1 MPSSLIANLNS
12 DYIEALGDLLSRRLP
27 EPILVYVES
36 YEDISFWNGIL
47 ENYESPKIKFDIQL
61 PSHDSLTKGKH
72 EVLQRF
78 KNNVGPYLI
87 LCLDSDYD
95 YLLQDKTEQSRL
107 INQNKFIFQT
117 YAYSI
122 ENLRCFSPSLRHVSI
137 QASHKT
143 HDKIDFE
150 ELLKRYSTIT
160 YPLFVWSV
168 FLETIG
174 DKTTM
179 DMTTFCSHIRVQE
192 TIKIEE
198 DKGENYFQAVSHRVI
213 TQVNYL
219 ETTFPQYLE
228 DVENLKTELKN
239 LDVNPENTYL
249 FIQGHAVEDNFVL
262 MFMNPL
268 HLSLKKEYENSIRT
282 LAKNSNEIAQEINHY
297 NNKISEPKEVLKTNT
312 EYKSC
317 FLYQKIKTDL
327 DQFIQT
333 IDI

>member
-1 MPSSLIANLNS
+1 MPSSLVSNLNS
-12 DYIEALGDLLSRRLP
+12 DYIEALGDLLSKRLP

-36 YEDISFWNGIL
+36 YEDISFWYGIL
-47 ENYESPKIKFDIQL
+47 KNYESSKIKFDIQL

-72 EVLQRF
+72 EVLERF
-78 KNNVGPYLI
+78 KNNVGSYLI
-87 LCLDSDYD
+87 LCVDSDYD
-95 YLLQDKTEQSRL
+95 YLSQDKTEQSRL
-107 INQNKFIFQT
+107 INQSKFIFQT

-122 ENLRCFSPSLRHVSI
+122 ENLRCFSPSLRHIST

-160 YPLFVWSV
+160 YHLFLWSV

-174 DKTTM
+174 DTTTM
-179 DMTTFCSHIRVQE
+179 DMTTFCSYIKVQE
-192 TIKIEE
+192 TIRIEE
-198 DKGENYFQAVSHRVI
+198 DKGENYFQAVSERVI
-213 TQVNYL
+213 AQENHL
-219 ETTFPQYLE
+219 ETTFPHYL
-228 DVENLKTELKN
+228 DDIENLKNELAS
-239 LDVNPENTYL
+239 LGVNPENTYL
-249 FIQGHAVEDNFVL
+249 FIQGHTVEDNFVL

-268 HLSLKKEYENSIRT
+268 HLSLKKEVENSIRI
-282 LAKNSNEIAQEINHY
+282 LARNAKEITQEINHY
-297 NNKISEPKEVLKTNT
+297 KNKISEPKEVLKANT

>member
-1 MPSSLIANLNS
+1 MSNKLLENLNS
-12 DYIEALGDLLSRRLP
+12 DFVEGYGNLLSKKKP
-27 EPILVYVES
+27 KPILVYVES

-47 ENYESPKIKFDIQL
+47 KNYESPKIKFVIQL
-61 PSHDSLTKGKH
+61 PSHDSLTKGKNK
-72 EVLQRF
+72 VLERF
-78 KNNVGPYLI
+78 KHNVGSYLI
-87 LCLDSDYD
+87 LCVDSDYD
-95 YLLQDKTEQSRL
+95 YLLQDKTEQSSL

-160 YPLFVWSV
+160 YPLFLWSV

-174 DKTTM
+174 DTTTM

-198 DKGENYFQAVSHRVI
+198 DKGENYFQSVSQRVI

-219 ETTFPQYLE
+219 ETIFLQYLQN
-228 DVENLKTELKN
+228 VENLKTELEN
-239 LDVNPENTYL
+239 LGVNSENTYL

-268 HLSLKKEYENSIRT
+268 HLSLKKEYENSIGT
-282 LAKNSNEIAQEINHY
+282 LAKNAKEITQEINHY
-297 NNKISEPKEVLKTNT
+297 KNKISEPKEVLKTNT

-317 FLYQKIKTDL
+317 FYIKK
-327 DQFIQT
+327 
-333 IDI
+333 

>member
-1 MPSSLIANLNS
+1 MPSSLIGNLNS

-36 YEDISFWNGIL
+36 YEDVSFWYGIL
-47 ENYESPKIKFDIQL
+47 KNYESPKVKFDIQL

-78 KNNVGPYLI
+78 KNNVGLYLI
-87 LCLDSDYD
+87 LCVDSDYD

-122 ENLRCFSPSLRHVSI
+122 ENLRCFSPSLRQVSI

-143 HDKIDFE
+143 HNKIDFD
-150 ELLKRYSTIT
+150 ELLKRYSSIT
-160 YPLFVWSV
+160 YPLFLWSV

-174 DKTTM
+174 DTTTM

-198 DKGENYFQAVSHRVI
+198 DKGENYFQAVTERVI
-213 TQVNYL
+213 TQLNYL
-219 ETTFPQYLE
+219 ETILPQHLE
-228 DVENLKTELKN
+228 SIENLKSELEN
-239 LDVNPENTYL
+239 LDVTPENTYL
-249 FIQGHAVEDNFVL
+249 FIQGHTVEDNFVL

-268 HLSLKKEYENSIRT
+268 HLSLKKEVENSIRT
-282 LAKNSNEIAQEINHY
+282 LAKNSKEITQEIKHY
-297 NNKISEPKEVLKTNT
+297 KNKISEPKEVLKTNT

-327 DQFIQT
+327 DQFIKT

>member
-1 MPSSLIANLNS
+1 MSSKLLENLNS
-12 DYIEALGDLLSRRLP
+12 DFVEGFGNLLSKKKP
-27 EPILVYVES
+27 KPILVYVES
-36 YEDISFWNGIL
+36 YEDISFWYGIL
-47 ENYESPKIKFDIQL
+47 KNYESPKVKFDIQL

-78 KNNVGPYLI
+78 KNNVGSYLI
-87 LCLDSDYD
+87 LCVDSDYD

-122 ENLRCFSPSLRHVSI
+122 ENLRCFSPSLYHISV

-143 HDKIDFE
+143 HDKIEFE

-160 YPLFVWSV
+160 YPLFLWSV
-168 FLETIG
+168 FLKIIG
-174 DKTTM
+174 DTTSM
-179 DMTTFCSHIRVQE
+179 DITTFCRHISVQV
-192 TIKIEE
+192 TIKIEQ
-198 DKGENYFQAVSHRVI
+198 DKGENYFQAVSQRVI

-219 ETTFPQYLE
+219 ETTFPQYLN
-228 DVENLKTELKN
+228 DIENLKSELEN
-239 LDVNPENTYL
+239 LGVNPENTYL

-262 MFMNPL
+262 KFMNPL
-268 HLSLKKEYENSIRT
+268 HLSLKKEAENTIKT
-282 LAKNSNEIAQEINHY
+282 LAKNAKEIEKEINHY
-297 NNKISEPKEVLKTNT
+297 KNKISEPKEVLKTNT

-317 FLYQKIKTDL
+317 FLYQKIRTDL

>member
-1 MPSSLIANLNS
+1 MPSSLVSNLNS
-12 DYIEALGDLLSRRLP
+12 DYIEALGDLLSKRLP

-36 YEDISFWNGIL
+36 YEDISFWYGIL
-47 ENYESPKIKFDIQL
+47 KDYESPKVKFDIQL
-61 PSHDSLTKGKH
+61 PSQDNLAKGKH

-78 KNNVGPYLI
+78 KDNIGPYLI
-87 LCLDSDYD
+87 LCIDSDYD
-95 YLLQDKTEQSRL
+95 YLLQNKTEQSRL
-107 INQNKFIFQT
+107 VNQSKYIFHT

-122 ENLRCFSPSLRHVSI
+122 ENLRCFSPNLRHLSI

-150 ELLKRYSTIT
+150 ELLKRYSSIT
-160 YPLFVWSV
+160 YPLFIWSV

-174 DKTTM
+174 DTTTM
-179 DMTTFCSHIRVQE
+179 DLTTFCSHIKVQE

-198 DKGENYFQAVSHRVI
+198 DRGENYFQAVSQRII
-213 TQVNYL
+213 TQLNHL
-219 ETTFPQYLE
+219 ETSFPQYSE
-228 DVENLKTELKN
+228 NVESLKN
-239 LDVNPENTYL
+239 ELDNLGVNSENTYL

-268 HLSLKKEYENSIRT
+268 HLSLKKEVENSIRS
-282 LAKNSNEIAQEINHY
+282 LARNSNEIVQEINHY
-297 NNKISEPKEVLKTNT
+297 KNKISEPKEVLKTNT
-312 EYKSC
+312 EFKAC
-317 FLYQKIKTDL
+317 FLYQKIKADL

>member
-1 MPSSLIANLNS
+1 MPSSLVANLNS

-36 YEDISFWNGIL
+36 YEDISFWYGIL
-47 ENYESPKIKFDIQL
+47 KNYESPKVKFDIQL
-61 PSHDSLTKGKH
+61 PSHDNLTKGKY

-78 KNNVGPYLI
+78 KNNVGSYLI
-87 LCLDSDYD
+87 LCVDSDYD

-122 ENLRCFSPSLRHVSI
+122 ENLRCFSPSLYHVSV

-160 YPLFVWSV
+160 YPLFLWSV

-174 DKTTM
+174 DTTSM
-179 DMTTFCSHIRVQE
+179 DMTTFCKHISVQE

-198 DKGENYFQAVSHRVI
+198 NKGENYFQAVYQRVI
-213 TQVNYL
+213 AQVNYL

-228 DVENLKTELKN
+228 AIENLKNELEILGIN
-239 LDVNPENTYL
+239 SENTYL

-268 HLSLKKEYENSIRT
+268 HVSLKKEVENSIRK
-282 LAKNSNEIAQEINHY
+282 LAKNSKEIEQEINHY
-297 NNKISEPKEVLKTNT
+297 KNKISEPKEVLKTNT

-317 FLYQKIKTDL
+317 FLYQKIRTDL

-333 IDI
+333 IDL

>member
-1 MPSSLIANLNS
+1 MPSSLIGNLNS

-36 YEDISFWNGIL
+36 YEDISFWYGIL
-47 ENYESPKIKFDIQL
+47 KNYESSKVKFDIQL
-61 PSHDSLTKGKH
+61 PSQNSLTKGKH

-95 YLLQDKTEQSRL
+95 YLLQLKTEQSSL
-107 INQNKFIFQT
+107 INQNEFIFQT

-122 ENLRCFSPSLRHVSI
+122 ENLRCFSPSLRQLSI

-143 HDKIDFE
+143 HNKIDFD
-150 ELLKRYSTIT
+150 ELLKRYSSIT
-160 YPLFVWSV
+160 YPLFLWSV

-174 DKTTM
+174 DTTTM
-179 DMTTFCSHIRVQE
+179 DITTFCSHIRVQE

-219 ETTFPQYLE
+219 ETSFPQYLN
-228 DVENLKTELKN
+228 DVENLKTELEN
-239 LDVNPENTYL
+239 LGVNPENTYL

-297 NNKISEPKEVLKTNT
+297 SKKISEPKEVLRTNT

-317 FLYQKIKTDL
+317 FLYKKIKTDL

>member
-1 MPSSLIANLNS
+1 MSSSLVANLNS

-36 YEDISFWNGIL
+36 YEDISFWYGIL
-47 ENYESPKIKFDIQL
+47 KNYESPKVKFDIQL
-61 PSHDSLTKGKH
+61 PSHDNLTKGKH

-78 KNNVGPYLI
+78 KNNVGSYLI
-87 LCLDSDYD
+87 LCVDSDYD
-95 YLLQDKTEQSRL
+95 YLLQDKTEQSQL

-122 ENLRCFSPSLRHVSI
+122 ENLRCFSPSLYHVSV

-160 YPLFVWSV
+160 YPLFLWSV

-174 DKTTM
+174 DTTSM
-179 DMTTFCSHIRVQE
+179 DMTTFCRHISVQE

-198 DKGENYFQAVSHRVI
+198 NKGENYFQAVSQRVI
-213 TQVNYL
+213 AQVNYL
-219 ETTFPQYLE
+219 ETTFPHYLE
-228 DVENLKTELKN
+228 DVENLKIELGN
-239 LDVNPENTYL
+239 LEVNPENTYL
-249 FIQGHAVEDNFVL
+249 FIQGHTVEDNFVL

-297 NNKISEPKEVLKTNT
+297 NNKISEPKEVLKSNT

-317 FLYQKIKTDL
+317 FLYQKIKIDL

>member
-36 YEDISFWNGIL
+36 YEDISFWYGIL
-47 ENYESPKIKFDIQL
+47 KNYESSKVKFDIQL

-78 KNNVGPYLI
+78 KNNVGSYLI
-87 LCLDSDYD
+87 LCIDSDYD

-122 ENLRCFSPSLRHVSI
+122 ENLRCFGPSLYHISV

-160 YPLFVWSV
+160 YPLFLWSV
-168 FLETIG
+168 FLEIIEDT
-174 DKTTM
+174 TTM
-179 DMTTFCSHIRVQE
+179 DLTTFCSHIRVQE

-198 DKGENYFQAVSHRVI
+198 DKGENYFQAVTQRVI
-213 TQVNYL
+213 AQVNYL
-219 ETTFPQYLE
+219 ETTSPQHLE
-228 DVENLKTELKN
+228 GVEKLKN
-239 LDVNPENTYL
+239 ELGDLGVNPENTYL

-268 HLSLKKEYENSIRT
+268 HLSLKKEVEISIRT
-282 LAKNSNEIAQEINHY
+282 LAKNSKEIEQEINHY
-297 NNKISEPKEVLKTNT
+297 KNKISEPKEVLKTNT

>member
-1 MPSSLIANLNS
+1 MPSSLISNLNS

-36 YEDISFWNGIL
+36 YEDISFWYGIL
-47 ENYESPKIKFDIQL
+47 KNYESPKIKFDIQL

-78 KNNVGPYLI
+78 KNNVGSYLI
-87 LCLDSDYD
+87 LCVDSDYD
-95 YLLQDKTEQSRL
+95 YLLQDKTEQSSL

-117 YAYSI
+117 YAYSV
-122 ENLRCFSPSLRHVSI
+122 ENLRCFSPSLYHVSV

-150 ELLKRYSTIT
+150 ELLKRYSTVT
-160 YPLFVWSV
+160 YPLFIWSV
-168 FLETIG
+168 FLKTI
-174 DKTTM
+174 DDTTTM
-179 DMTTFCSHIRVQE
+179 DITTFCSHIRVQE

-198 DKGENYFQAVSHRVI
+198 NKGENYFQAVAQRVI
-213 TQVNYL
+213 TQINYL
-219 ETTFPQYLE
+219 EIAFPQHLE
-228 DVENLKTELKN
+228 AFEILKN
-239 LDVNPENTYL
+239 ELGNLGVNPENTYL

-268 HLSLKKEYENSIRT
+268 HLNLKKAHENSIRT
-282 LAKNSNEIAQEINHY
+282 LARNSNEITQEINHY
-297 NNKISEPKEVLKTNT
+297 NNKISEPKEVLKSNT

-317 FLYQKIKTDL
+317 FLYQKIRTDL

>member
-1 MPSSLIANLNS
+1 MRTTLISNLNS

-36 YEDISFWNGIL
+36 YEDISFWYGIL
-47 ENYESPKIKFDIQL
+47 KNYESPKVKFDIQL

-72 EVLQRF
+72 EVLERF
-78 KNNVGPYLI
+78 KNNVGSYLI
-87 LCLDSDYD
+87 LCVDSDYD

-122 ENLRCFSPSLRHVSI
+122 ENLRCFSPSLHHVSVK
-137 QASHKT
+137 ASHKT
-143 HDKIDFE
+143 HDKIDFG
-150 ELLKRYSTIT
+150 ELLKRYSSIT
-160 YPLFVWSV
+160 YPIFLWSV

-174 DKTTM
+174 DTTTM
-179 DMTTFCSHIRVQE
+179 DMTTFCNHIRVQE
-192 TIKIEE
+192 TVKIEE
-198 DKGENYFQAVSHRVI
+198 DKGENYFQAVSQRVFS
-213 TQVNYL
+213 QVNYL

-228 DVENLKTELKN
+228 AIENLKNELEI
-239 LDVNPENTYL
+239 LGVNHENTYL

-268 HLSLKKEYENSIRT
+268 HLSLKKEVENSIRT
-282 LAKNSNEIAQEINHY
+282 LAKNANEITQEINHY
-297 NNKISEPKEVLKTNT
+297 KNKISEPKEVLKTNT

-317 FLYQKIKTDL
+317 FLYKKIKTDL